1 MPTERPQF
9 LSAFLCRI
17 TKNLAWKRIDY
28 NRAQKRSPEVLL
40 SLEELGEC
48 VSGESSPEQQI
59 EAKWLGK
66 QISDF
71 LWSCKQ
77 EERVIFLRR
86 YWYFD
91 SIAEIARQLQ
101 ISESKVKSVLYRM
114 RKRLQNYLRAEGA
127 AGETQAELLKLL
139 AVSDIKELSGQ
150 CGSLYSQLYENESDS
165 QFRIANSLWIAAR
178 QSNGR
183 KIHWQKDYLNTLVKD
198 FYASLFLVDFQ
209 EANTYQYMTEWVSD
223 QTGGLLTPDFN
234 PAQQE
239 IPQL

>member
-1 MPTERPQF
+1 M
-9 LSAFLCRI
+9 
-17 TKNLAWKRIDY
+17 
-28 NRAQKRSPEVLL
+28 
-40 SLEELGEC
+40 
-48 VSGESSPEQQI
+48 
-59 EAKWLGK
+59 
-66 QISDF
+66 
-71 LWSCKQ
+71 
-77 EERVIFLRR
+77 
-86 YWYFD
+86 
-91 SIAEIARQLQ
+91 
-101 ISESKVKSVLYRM
+101 
-114 RKRLQNYLRAEGA
+114 QNYLRAEGA

-165 QFRIANSLWIAAR
+165 QLRIANSLWIAAR

-183 KIHWQKDYLNTLVKD
+183 KIRWQKDYLNTLVKD

-209 EANTYQYMTEWVSD
+209 ETNTYQYMAEWVSD